1 MNPNFLD
8 FEQPI
13 AELDAKIEE
22 LRHASDGQA
31 FNIEDEVGR
40 LREKLK
46 IKTAEIFRNLNSW
59 QTTQL
64 SRHPARPYTLDYIGV
79 ICEEFHELAGDRM
92 YAEDA
97 AIVGG
102 LGRVNG
108 RPMVII
114 GHQKGRNTKDKVRR
128 NFGMPRPEGYRK
140 ALRLMKMAERFGL
153 PLLTLI
159 DTPGAYP
166 GVGAEERGQSEA
178 IARNLLEMAELKVP
192 IICTVIGEG
201 GSGGAL
207 AVGVGDRMYAEDA
220 AIVGGLGRING
231 RSVVIIGHQKGR
243 DTKTKVRRNF
253 GMPRPEGYRKALRL
267 MQMAERFGLPLL
279 TLIDT
284 PGAYPGVGAEERGQS
299 EAIARNLLEMA
310 ELKVPIICTVIGEG
324 GSGGALAIGVGDRT
338 NMLQYSTY
346 SVISPEG
353 CASILWKSADKVK
366 DAAEAL
372 GMTAPRL
379 LELGLIDKLIRE
391 PLGGAHRNPRSMAIR
406 LKAVLLN
413 QLDELQAMPVPDL
426 LEQRYK
432 RLRSYGAYQE

>member
-13 AELDAKIEE
+13 AELEAKIEE
-22 LRHASDGQA
+22 LRNASHDQA
-31 FNIEDEVGR
+31 FNIDEEVNR

-46 IKTAEIFRNLNSW
+46 LKTNEIFRNLSAW
-59 QTTQL
+59 QVTQL

-79 ICEEFHELAGDRM
+79 ICEEFHELAGDRA
-92 YAEDA
+92 YADDA

-102 LGRVNG
+102 LGRING
-108 RPMVII
+108 RPVVII
-114 GHQKGRNTKDKVRR
+114 GHQKARDTRGKVRR

-140 ALRLMKMAERFGL
+140 ALRLMKLAERFGI

-166 GVGAEERGQSEA
+166 GIGAEERGQSEA

-192 IICTVIGEG
+192 V
-201 GSGGAL
+201 
-207 AVGVGDRMYAEDA
+207 
-220 AIVGGLGRING
+220 
-231 RSVVIIGHQKGR
+231 
-243 DTKTKVRRNF
+243 
-253 GMPRPEGYRKALRL
+253 
-267 MQMAERFGLPLL
+267 
-279 TLIDT
+279 
-284 PGAYPGVGAEERGQS
+284 
-299 EAIARNLLEMA
+299 
-310 ELKVPIICTVIGEG
+310 ICTVIGEG

-353 CASILWKSADKVK
+353 CASILWKSAERAK

-372 GMTAPRL
+372 GLTAPRL
-379 LELGLIDKLIRE
+379 LELGLVDKVVRE
-391 PLGGAHRNPRSMAIR
+391 PLGGAHRNPRSMAVR

-413 QLDELQAMPVPDL
+413 QLDELGALPEKDL
-426 LEQRYK
+426 LEQRYQ
-432 RLRSYGAYQE
+432 RLRRYGAYQE

>member
-22 LRHASDGQA
+22 LRHASSGQA
-31 FNIEDEVGR
+31 FNIDEEVGR

-46 IKTAEIFRNLNSW
+46 VKTAEIFRNLNSW

-102 LGRVNG
+102 LGRING
-108 RPMVII
+108 RAVVII
-114 GHQKGRNTKDKVRR
+114 GHQKGRNTRDKVRR

-192 IICTVIGEG
+192 IV
-201 GSGGAL
+201 
-207 AVGVGDRMYAEDA
+207 
-220 AIVGGLGRING
+220 
-231 RSVVIIGHQKGR
+231 
-243 DTKTKVRRNF
+243 
-253 GMPRPEGYRKALRL
+253 
-267 MQMAERFGLPLL
+267 
-279 TLIDT
+279 
-284 PGAYPGVGAEERGQS
+284 
-299 EAIARNLLEMA
+299 
-310 ELKVPIICTVIGEG
+310 CTVIGEG

-379 LELGLIDKLIRE
+379 FELGLVDKVVRE

-406 LKAVLLN
+406 LKAVLLK
-413 QLDELQAMPVPDL
+413 QLDELEAMPVTDL